1 MTQLVLLLYEDPK
14 ADPLSENRF
23 HVEMHF
29 SPGAKTMDDPEFLAR
44 NSPTRKRSVEDVR
57 HAGACKP
64 AHGIDVGTAGKMSQ
78 VNENQVMGVGQDS
91 QDVLNDSL
99 SAAASVGGLETSS
112 QVVSTS
118 SNPEHSESVEREQE
132 VTGGYAGSSQ
142 SPELNSTEEEP
153 SESGDFEAFDDKPFD
168 ETVYA
173 GNERPRCSIGIDD
186 YSDSAIGA
194 SSGDSA
200 VSSGTSIEGSSG
212 EEKLLTRQ
220 RNSLSESDITS
231 VRGGVDRR
239 CKSDSEVTTVGTST
253 RGVVQGKE
261 GGQEK
266 SSVASITEEV
276 PLKPRSLRPKAHSIS
291 GGSPTVYTPS
301 SSESPD
307 DSNIY
312 KFSQGM
318 FQFNVAMAMRR
329 GKVTSIN
336 KCFIRNK
343 HSGMCLESKWKSLAQ
358 LEDFQK
364 NTFSVIEQVQ
374 HSYE

>member
-44 NSPTRKRSVEDVR
+44 NSPTRKRSEEDVR
-57 HAGACKP
+57 HLGASKP
-64 AHGIDVGTAGKMSQ
+64 AHGVDVGTSSKMSQ
-78 VNENQVMGVGQDS
+78 VNEDKVVGGGQHS
-91 QDVLNDSL
+91 QDVPNDSHT
-99 SAAASVGGLETSS
+99 ASPSVVGLETSS
-112 QVVSTS
+112 HVVATS
-118 SNPEHSESVEREQE
+118 SNPGHSENVEREQQATE
-132 VTGGYAGSSQ
+132 GNAGSSQ

-153 SESGDFEAFDDKPFD
+153 SESGDFETFDDKPFD

-186 YSDSAIGA
+186 YSNSAIGA

-220 RNSLSESDITS
+220 RNSLSESDIAS

-239 CKSDSEVTTVGTST
+239 CKSDSEVTILGTVT
-253 RGVVQGKE
+253 RGVVQGK
-261 GGQEK
+261 GAGQER
-266 SSVASITEEV
+266 SSVTSIAEEV
-276 PLKPRSLRPKAHSIS
+276 PLKPRSPRPKAHSIS
-291 GGSPTVYTPS
+291 GGSPTIYTSS

-307 DSNIY
+307 DLNIC
-312 KFSQGM
+312 KCSPGM
-318 FQFNVAMAMRR
+318 FL
-329 GKVTSIN
+329 T
-336 KCFIRNK
+336 
-343 HSGMCLESKWKSLAQ
+343 
-358 LEDFQK
+358 
-364 NTFSVIEQVQ
+364 
-374 HSYE
+374 

>member
-57 HAGACKP
+57 HVGVNKP
-64 AHGIDVGTAGKMSQ
+64 AHGINVGTAGKISQ
-78 VNENQVMGVGQDS
+78 VNENKVVGVGRDS
-91 QDVLNDSL
+91 QDVPSDSL
-99 SAAASVGGLETSS
+99 SAAASFGGLETSS
-112 QVVSTS
+112 QFVATS
-118 SNPEHSESVEREQE
+118 SNPGHSQSAEREQNASE
-132 VTGGYAGSSQ
+132 SYSGSSQ
-142 SPELNSTEEEP
+142 SPETNSTEEEP
-153 SESGDFEAFDDKPFD
+153 SDCGDFEAFDDKPFD

-212 EEKLLTRQ
+212 EEKMLTRQ
-220 RNSLSESDITS
+220 RNSLSESDLTS
-231 VRGGVDRR
+231 VRGGDDRR
-239 CKSDSEVTTVGTST
+239 CKSDSEVTIVGTLT
-253 RGVVQGKE
+253 RSVVQGKV
-261 GGQEK
+261 GSQEK
-266 SSVASITEEV
+266 SSVTSITEEA
-276 PLKPRSLRPKAHSIS
+276 PSKSRCLRPKAHSIS
-291 GGSPTVYTPS
+291 GGSPTAYTSS

-307 DSNIY
+307 DLNIC

-318 FQFNVAMAMRR
+318 FLM
-329 GKVTSIN
+329 
-336 KCFIRNK
+336 
-343 HSGMCLESKWKSLAQ
+343 
-358 LEDFQK
+358 
-364 NTFSVIEQVQ
+364 
-374 HSYE
+374 

>member
-57 HAGACKP
+57 HVGASKP
-64 AHGIDVGTAGKMSQ
+64 AHGINVGTAGKISQ
-78 VNENQVMGVGQDS
+78 VNENKVVGVGRDS
-91 QDVLNDSL
+91 QDVPGDSL
-99 SAAASVGGLETSS
+99 SAPASVGGLETSS
-112 QVVSTS
+112 HVVAIS
-118 SNPEHSESVEREQE
+118 SNPGHSRSAEREQNANE
-132 VTGGYAGSSQ
+132 SYAGSSK
-142 SPELNSTEEEP
+142 SPETNSTEEEP
-153 SESGDFEAFDDKPFD
+153 SESEDFDDKPFD

-186 YSDSAIGA
+186 YSDSPIGA
-194 SSGDSA
+194 SSGESA

-220 RNSLSESDITS
+220 RNSLSESDITN

-239 CKSDSEVTTVGTST
+239 SKSDSEVTIVGTLT
-253 RGVVQGKE
+253 RSVVQGKG

-266 SSVASITEEV
+266 SSVTSISEEV
-276 PLKPRSLRPKAHSIS
+276 PSKPRGLRPKAHSIS

-307 DSNIY
+307 DLNIC

-318 FQFNVAMAMRR
+318 FLM
-329 GKVTSIN
+329 
-336 KCFIRNK
+336 
-343 HSGMCLESKWKSLAQ
+343 
-358 LEDFQK
+358 
-364 NTFSVIEQVQ
+364 
-374 HSYE
+374 

>member
-29 SPGAKTMDDPEFLAR
+29 SPGAKTMDDPEFLTR

-57 HAGACKP
+57 HVGASKP

-78 VNENQVMGVGQDS
+78 VNENQVVGVGQDS
-91 QDVLNDSL
+91 RDVPNDSL
-99 SAAASVGGLETSS
+99 SAGASVGGLETTSH
-112 QVVSTS
+112 VVSTS
-118 SNPEHSESVEREQE
+118 PNPGHSESVEREQE
-132 VTGGYAGSSQ
+132 ASESYAGSSQ

-153 SESGDFEAFDDKPFD
+153 SEGGDFEAFDDKPFD

-220 RNSLSESDITS
+220 RSSLSESDITN
-231 VRGGVDRR
+231 VRGGVERR
-239 CKSDSEVTTVGTST
+239 CKSDSEVTVVGIVTKS
-253 RGVVQGKE
+253 VVQEKE
-261 GGQEK
+261 GTQER
-266 SSVASITEEV
+266 SSVTSITEKGPV
-276 PLKPRSLRPKAHSIS
+276 KPRSSRPKAHSVS
-291 GGSPTVYTPS
+291 GGCVNNNTSS

-307 DSNIY
+307 DLNIC

-318 FQFNVAMAMRR
+318 FLM
-329 GKVTSIN
+329 
-336 KCFIRNK
+336 
-343 HSGMCLESKWKSLAQ
+343 
-358 LEDFQK
+358 
-364 NTFSVIEQVQ
+364 
-374 HSYE
+374 

>member
-1 MTQLVLLLYEDPK
+1 MEFLAEVPELNYMTQLVLLLYEDPK
-14 ADPLSENRF
+14 ADPLSEKRF

-44 NSPTRKRSVEDVR
+44 SSPTRKRSVEDVR
-57 HAGACKP
+57 LAGASKP
-64 AHGIDVGTAGKMSQ
+64 AHGIDTGTAGKMSQ
-78 VNENQVMGVGQDS
+78 VNEVASVGQGS

-99 SAAASVGGLETSS
+99 SAAASIGGLETSS
-112 QVVSTS
+112 LVSTG
-118 SNPEHSESVEREQE
+118 SNAGHSESVEKEQDATE
-132 VTGGYAGSSQ
+132 SYAGSSQ

-186 YSDSAIGA
+186 YSDSAMGA

-239 CKSDSEVTTVGTST
+239 CKSDSEVTTVGTLT
-253 RGVVQGKE
+253 RSAVQGKG

-266 SSVASITEEV
+266 SSVTSITEEV

-291 GGSPTVYTPS
+291 GGSPTVYSPPS
-301 SSESPD
+301 TEPPD
-307 DSNIY
+307 DLNIC

-318 FQFNVAMAMRR
+318 FLMYTCSMAT
-329 GKVTSIN
+329 G
-336 KCFIRNK
+336 
-343 HSGMCLESKWKSLAQ
+343 
-358 LEDFQK
+358 
-364 NTFSVIEQVQ
+364 
-374 HSYE
+374 